1 LIDLVLSFLFRSKL
15 ADIDC
20 NGWLTYVMDGGGG
33 VVVLIFNE
41 SLGEGDRK
49 WGKKRK
55 KGGYVMSTSYF
66 TISFSE
72 CL

>member
-1 LIDLVLSFLFRSKL
+1 
-15 ADIDC
+15 
-20 NGWLTYVMDGGGG
+20 MDGGGG